1 MYSFTVK
8 SKVFQILTYI
18 RQERPNEQYR
28 NTVKDLLLPNTVS
41 QKDEKPHTAGLDDTA
56 IPHIKI
62 KITEIPLE
70 KSSIPEYGKP
80 PCPPLFYI
88 ICNFFYW
95 SSTGLLRT
103 IKSFSDDIIMEYGLD
118 KCAKAIFKRGRLAD
132 SSNIEL
138 DVNTI
143 IQDLDQGG
151 TYKYLGGT
159 RETESST
166 LRSKRRSGK
175 STTAGSGWYSS
186 RS

>member
-70 KSSIPEYGKP
+70 KSSIRHYRKP
-80 PCPPLFYI
+80 LCPPLLRKLD
-88 ICNFFYW
+88 
-95 SSTGLLRT
+95 LL
-103 IKSFSDDIIMEYGLD
+103 K
-118 KCAKAIFKRGRLAD
+118 
-132 SSNIEL
+132 
-138 DVNTI
+138 
-143 IQDLDQGG
+143 
-151 TYKYLGGT
+151 
-159 RETESST
+159 
-166 LRSKRRSGK
+166 
-175 STTAGSGWYSS
+175 
-186 RS
+186 